1 MDAVSGIMAPT
12 MRIPTPTKADTDLLE
27 PFDTLPLERILVP
40 ATVEQ
45 FAAASAEIRAAG
57 VVGFDTEAKP
67 TFAKGEAS
75 EGPHIVQFATQDK
88 AFIFQLHR
96 PEGRP
101 FLIEILESQ
110 DILKVGFGLKSD
122 HGQIQNKLGV
132 KPGAVLDLNE
142 LFRKEGYG
150 GSTGVRAGVAIAL
163 NRKFIKSKK
172 ITTSNWSSPRLN
184 PKQLIYAAN
193 DAYAALQVL
202 LALNRPRK
210 DIPVT
215 GLCPDPQASETE
227 P

>member
-1 MDAVSGIMAPT
+1 

-27 PFDTLPLERILVP
+27 AFDGLSLEHILVP
-40 ATVEQ
+40 ASLAE

-88 AFIFQLHR
+88 AYIFQLHR

-101 FLIEILESQ
+101 FLIEILESE

-122 HGQIQNKLGV
+122 HGQIRNKLGV
-132 KPGAVLDLNE
+132 LPAAVLDLNE

-172 ITTSNWSSPRLN
+172 ITTSNWSSPRLS
-184 PKQLIYAAN
+184 PKQLLYAAN
-193 DAYAALQVL
+193 DAYAALRVL
-202 LALNRPRK
+202 LALDRPRSSL
-210 DIPVT
+210 PVT
-215 GLCPDPQASETE
+215 GGSPAPEATNGET
-227 P
+227 